1 MAEIDNA
8 ATSTDA
14 SSAGDGARRPS
25 RGPLFK
31 LGALVLLVV
40 AGYLIA
46 KMTPLGGYL
55 SREGV
60 FEVVEWL
67 RGHPWAP
74 VIFVAIYASAT
85 ALAVP
90 GTILTLGGGA
100 IFGFWWG
107 TLLNMAAANIGAN
120 AAFGIARALGRD
132 GVRHLMGSDSTTLD
146 KLDGIVKRHGFQGL
160 LTLRLIPLVPFN
172 ALNFGSGLMPLR
184 WRTYALATLIGIVPG
199 TAVYT
204 FFADALL
211 QGSQEASREALLRVG
226 IAGALLVLLS
236 FLPALLKRMNIR
248 LPGMSTIVVAI
259 AVASGF
265 AAAPVAST
273 RQAPAGQLPDHGL
286 FTEVLAAV
294 VEDDGVAYR
303 HLADDPSKLNVYIAR
318 LEATDPAAVQSAA
331 PADRLAFWINAYNA
345 CMLKRVIEDY
355 PIRRAGGLLRIRN
368 AAAGRPANSVW
379 QIPDVFTGDHCPV
392 AGAVRSQDEIE
403 HEIIRP
409 MGDARIHFAINC
421 AAVSCPPL
429 IPQAYDGS
437 SLDSQLD
444 DQVLAFTGDPAQF
457 RVATVDGRR
466 TVRVN
471 TLLDW
476 FKEDFGGVE
485 GIRSFL
491 ARYTSGAEREALE
504 DPGTELEFVD
514 YDWTLNDSSP

>member
-1 MAEIDNA
+1 MAEIDSA
-8 ATSTDA
+8 ATPSDA
-14 SSAGDGARRPS
+14 PSSGNTGRRPS

-40 AGYLIA
+40 AGYLVA
-46 KMTPLGGYL
+46 TRTPLSGYL
-55 SREGV
+55 TREGI
-60 FEVVEWL
+60 FEVIEWL

-74 VIFVAIYASAT
+74 AIFVAIYASAT

-107 TLLNMAAANIGAN
+107 TLLNMIAANIGAN
-120 AAFGIARALGRD
+120 AAFAIARALGRE
-132 GVRHLMGSDSTTLD
+132 GVRHLVGSDSTALD
-146 KLDGIVKRHGFQGL
+146 KLDNVVKRHGFQGL

-184 WRTYALATLIGIVPG
+184 WRTYALATLIGIIPG

-204 FFADALL
+204 FFADSLL
-211 QGSQEASREALLRVG
+211 QGSQEASREALVRVA

-236 FLPALLKRMNIR
+236 FLPALLKRLNIR
-248 LPGMSTIVVAI
+248 LPGMGAI
-259 AVASGF
+259 IAALAITSGS
-265 AAAPVAST
+265 AAT
-273 RQAPAGQLPDHGL
+273 RTAGAEPALGAQLPGHGE
-286 FTEVLAAV
+286 FSEVLAAV
-294 VEDDGVAYR
+294 VGESGVAYQR
-303 HLADDPSKLNVYIAR
+303 LAVDPSGLNAYIAR
-318 LEATDPAAVQSAA
+318 LEATDPSTVQNAA
-331 PADRLAFWINAYNA
+331 PSDQLAFWINAYNA
-345 CMLKRVIEDY
+345 CMLKRVVDNY
-355 PIRRAGGLLRIRN
+355 PIERAGGVLRIRN

-409 MGDARIHFAINC
+409 MGDPRIHFAINC

-429 IPQAYDGS
+429 IPQAYVGS
-437 SLDSQLD
+437 SLDAQLD
-444 DQVLAFTGDPAQF
+444 DRVRAFVNDPAQF
-457 RVATVDGRR
+457 RVAKDDGRR

-476 FKEDFGGVE
+476 FKEDFGGIE

-491 ARYTSGAEREALE
+491 ARYTSGLEREALE
-504 DPGTELEFVD
+504 DPDSRLEFVD
-514 YDWTLNDSSP
+514 YDWTLNDTSR

>member
-8 ATSTDA
+8 ATSRDSTSSGRGA
-14 SSAGDGARRPS
+14 SRPS

-46 KMTPLGGYL
+46 RTTPLGGYL
-55 SREGV
+55 SREGI

-107 TLLNMAAANIGAN
+107 TLLNMTAANIGAN
-120 AAFGIARALGRD
+120 AAFAISRALGRD
-132 GVRHLMGSDSTTLD
+132 GVRHLMGSDSTALD
-146 KLDGIVKRHGFQGL
+146 KLDNVVKRHGFQGL

-211 QGSQEASREALLRVG
+211 QGSQEASREALWRVAF
-226 IAGALLVLLS
+226 AGALLVLLS

-248 LPGMSTIVVAI
+248 LPGMTAI
-259 AVASGF
+259 LVLLAATSGLAGTPTSSARQASG
-265 AAAPVAST
+265 
-273 RQAPAGQLPDHGL
+273 GQLPDHAD
-286 FTEVLAAV
+286 FTAVLAAV
-294 VEDDGVAYR
+294 VEESGVAYQR
-303 HLADDPSKLNVYIAR
+303 LAADPSGLHAYIAG
-318 LEATDPAAVQSAA
+318 LEATDLAAVQSAA
-331 PADRLAFWINAYNA
+331 PADQLAFWINAYNA
-345 CMLKRVIEDY
+345 CMLKRVIENY
-355 PIRRAGGLLRIRN
+355 PIKRAGGFLRIKN

-379 QIPDVFTGDHCPV
+379 QISDIFTGDHCPV
-392 AGAVRSQDEIE
+392 ARAARSQDEIE

-429 IPQAYDGS
+429 IPEAYRGV

-444 DQVLAFTGDPAQF
+444 ARVRAFVGDPAQF
-457 RVATVDGRR
+457 QVARDDDRR
-466 TVRVN
+466 TIRVN
-471 TLLDW
+471 TVLDW

-491 ARYTSGAEREALE
+491 ARYTSGAEKEALE
-504 DPGTELEFVD
+504 DPDTDIEFAE
-514 YDWTLNDSSP
+514 YDWTLNDTSR